1 MTSLAF
7 SLAALAL
14 LPATLAAQ
22 RSAEQKH
29 PDIVYYADAY
39 ADHYHVPRALVHAV
53 ITQESG
59 WNRNAVSSKGAAG
72 LMQLL
77 PGTAARFAVRDP
89 QSISDNISGGV
100 QYLAVLIPMFR
111 GDLRMAVA
119 AYYCGEHHIKHRGLA
134 YENPEVI
141 TYVLA
146 VQRLYDRE
154 LQFHQHPIR

>member
-1 MTSLAF
+1 MTSMAL

-14 LPATLAAQ
+14 LPTTLAAQ
-22 RSAEQKH
+22 KTAEQKH

-53 ITQESG
+53 IAQESG
-59 WNRNAVSSKGAAG
+59 WNRNALSSKGAAG

-89 QSISDNISGGV
+89 HSIRDNISGGV
-100 QYLAVLIPMFR
+100 QYLAVLISMFR

-119 AYYCGEHHIKHRGLA
+119 AYYCGEHHIQRRGLA
-134 YENPEVI
+134 YKNPEVI

-154 LQFHQHPIR
+154 LQFHQQTKR